1 MFDFIMKRLKPKVI
15 REDSAQ
21 RIVDILFPPVEE
33 VTMEGQTFL
42 TDYSIDS
49 NLYAALVDLDDG
61 VNDATTRET
70 LKKCYERLQEAR
82 RILLADKAIPTKAK
96 YLLVD
101 SPK

>member
-1 MFDFIMKRLKPKVI
+1 MLKNIMNRFRPRVV
-15 REDSAQ
+15 REDTAQ
-21 RIVDILFPPVEE
+21 KVVDLLFPPVEE
-33 VTMEGQTFL
+33 VTMEGHTFL
-42 TDYSIDS
+42 TDYSVDS

-82 RILLADKAIPTKAK
+82 RLLVADKIVPSKAK
-96 YLLVD
+96 YLVVD